1 VNSIVP
7 FYKNENGFIRSK
19 IGKRK
24 RSIRRTNNQ
33 QTRMEKI
40 INLANISESD
50 DDETGGIAPPFL
62 VAARRRQR
70 AAEEMNI
77 FTRADLDS
85 DRDAYAREKMREY
98 VKASVK
104 NIYSGVRKTA
114 VERSDHSFY
123 YNVHEQTHID
133 VITLAEAIQAKLQVL
148 FPDFKISIGDVNNGD
163 NSSRY
168 ICVKW

>member
-1 VNSIVP
+1 
-7 FYKNENGFIRSK
+7 
-19 IGKRK
+19 
-24 RSIRRTNNQ
+24 
-33 QTRMEKI
+33 MEKI

-50 DDETGGIAPPFL
+50 DDDETGGIAPPFL
-62 VAARRRQR
+62 VAAERRRR

-104 NIYSGVRKTA
+104 NIYSGVRQTA

-148 FPDFKISIGDVNNGD
+148 FPDFKINIGDVNNGD